1 MATRED
7 ALSTAGMLARVQLL
21 SAPSGPRDRREE
33 ARTPVDSI
41 PARLGFDTDA
51 MPARVLDISISGVR
65 LALDSSLPV
74 GADVT
79 VAFNK
84 TIAVGRICYCRPDHN
99 SESFHAGMQLEEVL
113 NTI

>member
-7 ALSTAGMLARVQLL
+7 ALSSAGLLARAQLL
-21 SAPSGPRDRREE
+21 SEPSGPRDRREE
-33 ARTPVDSI
+33 ARTTVDSI
-41 PARLGFDTDA
+41 PARLGFDADT

-65 LALDSSLPV
+65 LSLDNSLPV

-79 VAFNK
+79 VTFNK
-84 TIAVGRICYCRPDHN
+84 TVAVGRICYCRPDYN
-99 SESFHAGMQLEEVL
+99 GESFHAGMQLEEVL